1 MGQTEVTHVWIP
13 RVKKT
18 IDTWMK
24 GLNDDKR
31 HMIDGFNL
39 EVDMEKNL
47 NSFLDIMK
55 GEL

>member
-1 MGQTEVTHVWIP
+1 
-13 RVKKT
+13 
-18 IDTWMK
+18 MK